1 MKKIL
6 PLMTI
11 LTQSKPSSHLQ
22 AGLGKAMSWMFEDFS
37 EHIGV
42 WGFSEPGDD
51 SPLFFGLS

>member
-1 MKKIL
+1 
-6 PLMTI
+6 MTI

-42 WGFSEPGDD
+42 WDFSEPGDD